1 MKKKTPKYIE
11 LDIESSAF
19 EGVSVARNE
28 GKVFFVKGAV
38 PGDKVIA
45 EIHRSKKSYAE
56 CSVKEILQPSPER
69 IEPECEYF
77 GVCGGCSWQNL
88 KYESQTY
95 WKSVHVKD
103 AFERIGKFKDFELK
117 EIIKS
122 EIIYNFRN
130 KMEFTFGASR
140 WLTIEEIESNDEIE
154 SKHFALGLHLPGR
167 YDKILDLNY
176 CKIQNEYGNQILNNI
191 RTKALELNLDAYS
204 VKSHE
209 GFLRGLIIRHSVT
222 NDDFMIIL
230 ITNLITNDAEESII
244 DWLRTEFADKFL
256 KAATIVHAIN
266 VSRNPVD
273 IEKYNIIKG
282 NGKLTENIL
291 GVDFYISPSSFFQTN
306 SYQLN
311 TFIGGIIDIAN
322 IKLNQII
329 WDLYCGAG
337 SITLTAAKFAKQII
351 GIELS
356 KQSVIDAQFNAEAN
370 GINNVDFYCE
380 DLHSKDI
387 PDMLKTLPFPDTI
400 IIDPPRAGMH
410 TNLIA
415 HLLTVESPNIVYV
428 SCNPATQARD
438 CQLLSEKYELISIQP
453 VDMFPQTYHIESIA
467 LLKKI

>member
-1 MKKKTPKYIE
+1 LKKKTPKYIE

-28 GKVFFVKGAV
+28 GKVYFVKGAV

-45 EIHRSKKSYAE
+45 EIHRSKNKYAE
-56 CSVKEILQPSPER
+56 CSVKDIIVPSPER

-88 KYESQTY
+88 NYASQVY
-95 WKSVHVKD
+95 WKSIHVKD

-122 EIIYNFRN
+122 DKIYNFRN

-140 WLTIEEIESNDEIE
+140 WLTLEEIESSDEIE

-176 CKIQNEYGNQILNNI
+176 CKIQNEYGNEILKNI
-191 RTKALELNLDAYS
+191 RTKALELNIDAYS

-230 ITNLITNDAEESII
+230 ITNLITNDTEESII
-244 DWLRTEFADKFL
+244 DWIGKEFSEKFS
-256 KAATIVHAIN
+256 KATTIVHATN
-266 VSRNPVD
+266 VSGNPVD
-273 IEKYNIIKG
+273 IERYDIIKG
-282 NGKLTENIL
+282 NGKLTEKIL

-306 SYQLN
+306 SYQLDS
-311 TFIGGIIDIAN
+311 FIGKIIETAN
-322 IKLNQII
+322 LKPDQTI

-337 SITLTAAKFAKQII
+337 SITLPAAKLCKKVI

-356 KQSVIDAQFNAEAN
+356 KQSVIDAHFNSEAN
-370 GINNVDFYCE
+370 GIENVEFYCE
-380 DLHSKDI
+380 DLHSKEI
-387 PDMLKTLPFPDTI
+387 PEMMKKLPFPDTI

-410 TNLIA
+410 TNLVA

-438 CQLLSEKYELISIQP
+438 CQLLSEKYEIISIQP

-467 LLKKI
+467 LLRKK